1 MSHKAELNVRPRH
14 VHFRGPIGQPG
25 PEIVQIAL
33 NNSNP
38 YSIAYK
44 LQDTTEYGD
53 LSFSKANSDET
64 SALKLI
70 CIFDQNNINQTSSQS
85 ISGEAYH
92 NPTPISWESA
102 SFASVGSVTSLRR
115 ARTKVL
121 FDRLQTDNIQA
132 LLEQRLQ
139 EKFAKDNCRKLT
151 NPVEM
156 LKKQQS
162 SNMVSSNSSSSG
174 TKIAMVPN
182 SSQTKFQNAK
192 EQSKAKTQIPTI
204 AVSPMKQTNQSKVQP
219 SGQSSSAESKP
230 LSKSSVVSLTQKVT
244 APKANTGSTPSN
256 TKLITVQAPTV
267 PAPTVPVP
275 VQSSTS
281 TPKSV
286 GNSSSTT
293 SDGDVPKPKGRRCYL
308 GRLLKK
314 YPVEIGSFIAVCTS
328 LGLFAYMRFHRH

>member
-25 PEIVQIAL
+25 PEI
-33 NNSNP
+33 
-38 YSIAYK
+38 
-44 LQDTTEYGD
+44 
-53 LSFSKANSDET
+53 FSKANSDET

-162 SNMVSSNSSSSG
+162 SNMVSSNSSSSSG

-293 SDGDVPKPKGRRCYL
+293 SDGDSPKPKGRRCYL